1 MESYQLNDQSCEL
14 LTEQPVLATQLLSCP
29 DQVCYGV
36 TYETKT
42 LRATNSKNGKETV
55 WHLSMQSDQLR
66 LQWIDFSSVQPEVTE
81 LLAAVE
87 AAFANYPHQK
97 KLYLAVSSKQFTE
110 LFDSGVL
117 VRDEDNQCIVYA
129 ELFWQQARVWRSSIR
144 HQIFPIHYIFSH
156 GSRHPLRPPK
166 PQGIVYRRCITWLD
180 GTLTFRAINPI
191 IHERLT
197 RSLVISIGGQPRIP
211 DCFSSLR
218 RDARV
223 FHSNSYLNE
232 IKQHGHAGKIA
243 VVGGRQSAS
252 EIFMD
257 LHQRSSTTQVDLIMR
272 ARSIKPS
279 DDSPFVNE
287 IFNTDFTDY
296 VFNSPEQERSKIL
309 DEFWHTNY
317 AAPDLVLIEQIFN
330 VLYQQ
335 KVSGIERHRFL
346 RRHEVRKATAQ
357 HKGIQFTLHDL
368 NTDSERTVTYDAVVL
383 ATGYHR
389 DHYKSLL
396 APLTP
401 YFEDLTVDRQYRVCS
416 TPHFKPAVFLQG
428 ACESSHGLS
437 DTLLSVTAVRTSEI
451 AQALVNTLNQ
461 SKGIQAKRK
470 MSSALV

>member
-1 MESYQLNDQSCEL
+1 MKIYDLIGIGFGPSNIALAIALEEKKQIDHHVESFFIEK
-14 LTEQPVLATQLLSCP
+14 QPGFAWHANMMLDSAHM
-29 DQVCYGV
+29 QVSFLKDLV
-36 TYETKT
+36 TMRNPASRFTFINYLHE
-42 LRATNSKNGKETV
+42 KN
-55 WHLSMQSDQLR
+55 R
-66 LQWIDFSSVQPEVTE
+66 LQDFINLKTFFPSRHE
-81 LLAAVE
+81 
-87 AAFANYPHQK
+87 FND
-97 KLYLAVSSKQFTE
+97 YLAWAAAH
-110 LFDSGVL
+110 FDHCCAYGEEVIEVL
-117 VRDEDNQCIVYA
+117 PEKLGDEIALLRVR
-129 ELFWQQARVWRSSIR
+129 
-144 HQIFPIHYIFSH
+144 
-156 GSRHPLRPPK
+156 SRDSA
-166 PQGIVYRRCITWLD
+166 QV
-180 GTLTFRAINPI
+180 

-218 RDARV
+218 GDARV
-223 FHSNSYLNE
+223 FHSNSYLKE
-232 IKQHGHAGKIA
+232 IKRHDYAGKIA
-243 VVGGRQSAS
+243 VVGGGQSAS

-257 LHQRSSTTQVDLIMR
+257 LHHRSSATQVDLIMR

-335 KVSGIERHRFL
+335 KVSGIDRHRFL
-346 RRHEVRKATAQ
+346 RRHEVRKAVAQ
-357 HKGIQFTLHDL
+357 PKGIQFTLHDL

-461 SKGIQAKRK
+461 SKGIQVKRK